1 MYALLKP
8 YRTWGP
14 VRAGDGVLRESA
26 RGAAG
31 GFDDEIDAVDVE
43 ALDLASSE
51 VSGDEWE
58 NLLSACWFCHIE
70 GEHEGRLTVWPAAS
84 RPTWELGR
92 RGRAPVLVVRG
103 RQRVFG

>member
-1 MYALLKP
+1 MSRHWISRHLR
-8 YRTWGP
+8 YR
-14 VRAGDGVLRESA
+14 S
-26 RGAAG
+26 AG
-31 GFDDEIDAVDVE
+31 G
-43 ALDLASSE
+43 
-51 VSGDEWE
+51 GDEWE